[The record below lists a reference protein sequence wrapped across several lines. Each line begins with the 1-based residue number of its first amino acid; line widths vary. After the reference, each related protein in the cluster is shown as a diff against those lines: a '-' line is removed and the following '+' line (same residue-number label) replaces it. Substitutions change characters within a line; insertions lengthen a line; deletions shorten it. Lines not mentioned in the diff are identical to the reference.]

1 MLGGG
6 DFLREDVERTKFGA
20 CSKDHGES
28 VEWGGGVQMHATRPH
43 SCALRL
49 LGINRDP
56 GGVDFVH

>member
-28 VEWGGGVQMHATRPH
+28 VEWGGGCRCMLPAPTPV
-43 SCALRL
+43 L
-49 LGINRDP
+49 
-56 GGVDFVH
+56 